1 MHLEFHSSIYQ
12 ICHQTHLSLS
22 IPASSSV
29 SCSVS
34 SQSQQYLAAKNYHEL
49 LSPPLLTILETILQD
64 AAAAAINS
72 MHQHRV
78 SGRDRDNG
86 QKLHYRPSVP
96 FRDPTI
102 REKTT
107 YLPEKR
113 GKRLK
118 DDNGKAGATRRPM
131 KMGGGSWY
139 HAFATQESDK
149 GKV

>member
-96 FRDPTI
+96 FRDPAI

-107 YLPEKR
+107 YLPE
-113 GKRLK
+113 GKRKGEK
-118 DDNGKAGATRRPM
+118 DE
-131 KMGGGSWY
+131 KM
-139 HAFATQESDK
+139 TKEKQERLDAL
-149 GKV
+149 